1 MEQGDQFFPCSIHPD
16 IVATVPIMVNMLV
29 DTPAKSCVLE
39 SVTET
44 IITDPETGGMKGQK
58 LPQHGAIEPL
68 ALLEVAKVAG
78 YGTMKYD
85 RYNYLKGFKW
95 SLSYDALQ
103 RHLHLFWSGQDKD
116 EESGLYHLAHA
127 CWHCLALI
135 SYSLYHLGTDDRWK
149 PPANPIS

>member
-1 MEQGDQFFPCSIHPD
+1 MLEQP
-16 IVATVPIMVNMLV
+16 
-29 DTPAKSCVLE
+29 
-39 SVTET
+39 ET
-44 IITDPETGGMKGQK
+44 IITDPKTGGMKGQK
-58 LPQHGAIEPL
+58 LPQYGAIESM
-68 ALLEVAKVAG
+68 ALMEVAKVAG
-78 YGTMKYD
+78 FGAKKYD

-135 SYSLYHLGTDDRWK
+135 SYSLYGLGTDDRWK
-149 PPANPIS
+149 PQS